1 MQHIHIVN
9 QRRIS
14 TQGPNIRGILQCSTS
29 TLSINVCSSTLVPN
43 VRGVL
48 PHSTSAVP
56 NDEVVLDKRQI

>member
-29 TLSINVCSSTLVPN
+29 TLPINVVVQHKLQMKEVFCNTAHMQKQM
-43 VRGVL
+43 R
-48 PHSTSAVP
+48 
-56 NDEVVLDKRQI
+56 EVVQDKRQI